1 MLCRMSR
8 IFNLALQLAK
18 LFSAIIRKEAI
29 TLSSKLF
36 ALDIG
41 TRSVVGII
49 LQEEN
54 DHFHVEDVL
63 VKEHKER
70 AMVDGQIHNVMYVA
84 ELINGIKH
92 ELEEKHGPLTKV
104 SVAAAGRS
112 LKTEQASV
120 TINIRNRPIFT
131 EEDISRLELQAVQQ
145 AQQQLLQQKED
156 AKISHYYCVG
166 YSVLYYRLDGEEI
179 GSLLDQQGDEAQIEV
194 IATFLPR
201 VVVESLIAALKRAD
215 LEMEA
220 LTLEPIAAINVLI
233 PPTMRRLNVALV
245 DIGAGTSDIAIT
257 DKSTVVAYGMVP
269 TAGDEITEALS
280 DHYLLDFPVAENAKR
295 QLQTEEDIL
304 IQDILGFDQYFPKDE
319 VLLAITPAVKQLAKS
334 IGEEILRL
342 NNQTAPKA
350 VMLVGGGSL
359 TPNLPAELGYILDL
373 PANRIAVRGIDAIQN
388 LTKEEHIKTSPELV
402 TPIGIAIAAKKMP
415 IQYMSLTVNNQVVR
429 LFELKEMTVADAFL
443 AANIRAK
450 QLYGKP
456 GHGLSV
462 HVNGQD
468 IFIPGGHGQPAE
480 ILVNGQQ
487 ATTKTLIKTGD
498 AIQLIEGQDGQPATA
513 TVRDIVDPAAI
524 KTITIQN
531 TKYVI
536 EPKISVNHTPA
547 SLDTVLN
554 DRDIITFDIAETI
567 EAAFKITNNWHL
579 LKQFESYTI
588 QVNGQPLYLPE
599 FSSQLLINGKAAKLS
614 YAVQDGDVISFQQ
627 QALPTI
633 QRIAEQMNLLLEDK
647 ITVHFQNEVLELS
660 KTANE
665 ALVNE
670 VVVSPL
676 STVANRSSVV
686 FREKDRS
693 RWIYQDVF
701 RFSNWQ
707 LPTSF
712 KGNFTILRNGQPA
725 SFDMEIFGGDKLE
738 ILLEQSPI
746 M

>member
-1 MLCRMSR
+1 M
-8 IFNLALQLAK
+8 
-18 LFSAIIRKEAI
+18 
-29 TLSSKLF
+29 SSKLF

-49 LQEEN
+49 LEEDN
-54 DHFHVEDVL
+54 DHFHVQDIL

-84 ELINGIKH
+84 ELINEIKQ
-92 ELEEKHGPLTKV
+92 ELEDKHGPLSKV

-120 TINIRNRPIFT
+120 SINIRNRPIFT

-145 AQQQLLQQKED
+145 AQQQLLQHKED
-156 AKISHYYCVG
+156 AKTSHYYCVG

-201 VVVESLIAALKRAD
+201 VVVESLIAALKRAN
-215 LEMEA
+215 LEMGA

-280 DHYLLDFPVAENAKR
+280 DHYLLDFPVAEEAKR
-295 QLQTEEDIL
+295 QLHCAEEIL
-304 IQDILGFDQYFPKDE
+304 IQDILGFDQYYPKAE
-319 VLLAITPAVKQLAKS
+319 VLTAIEPAVKQLAKA

-342 NNQTAPKA
+342 NNRTAPKA

-359 TPNLPAELGYILDL
+359 TPNLTTEIGLVLDL
-373 PANRIAVRGIDAIQN
+373 PANRIAVRGVDAIQN
-388 LTKEEHIKTSPELV
+388 LTKEEHIKASPELV

-415 IQYMSLTVNNQVVR
+415 IQYMSLTVNEQIVR
-429 LFELKEMTVADAFL
+429 LFELKEMTVGDAFL

-456 GHGLSV
+456 GHGLSIS
-462 HVNGQD
+462 VNGQD
-468 IFIPGGHGQPAE
+468 IFIPGGHGQPAK

-487 ATTKTLIKTGD
+487 ASTKTIIKTGD
-498 AIQLIEGQDGQPATA
+498 AIQLIEGQDGHPATA
-513 TVRDIVDPAAI
+513 TVRDIVDQAVT
-524 KTITIQN
+524 KTVTIQE

-536 EPKISVNHTPA
+536 EPKITVNGSPVSMDA
-547 SLDTVLN
+547 VLN
-554 DRDIITFDIAETI
+554 DRDIIVFEIAETVEDI
-567 EAAFKITNNWHL
+567 FKSTNNNNL
-579 LKQFESYTI
+579 LTQFESFVVY
-588 QVNGQPLYLPE
+588 VDGKPLYLPTC
-599 FSSQLLINGKAAKLS
+599 SAQLLINGKPSKLS
-614 YAVQDGDVISFQQ
+614 FAVQHNDIITFSQPS
-627 QALPTI
+627 LPTV
-633 QRIAEQMNLLLEDK
+633 QRIADHMNVLLEDK
-647 ITVHFQNEVLELS
+647 IIIHFQQELLELK
-660 KTANE
+660 KTTNE
-665 ALVNE
+665 MVVNQA
-670 VVVSPL
+670 VVSPL
-676 STVANRSSVV
+676 STVPNGAAIAIH
-686 FREKDRS
+686 EKDRS
-693 RWIYQDVF
+693 PWIYQDVF

-707 LPTSF
+707 LPTTF

-725 SFDMEIFGGDKLE
+725 TFDTEIFGGDQLE
-738 ILLEQSPI
+738 IVLEDAPLSL
-746 M
+746 

>member
-1 MLCRMSR
+1 
-8 IFNLALQLAK
+8 
-18 LFSAIIRKEAI
+18 
-29 TLSSKLF
+29 LSSKLF

-49 LQEEN
+49 LEENN
-54 DHFHVEDVL
+54 DHFHVQDIL

-84 ELINGIKH
+84 ELITEIKQQ
-92 ELEEKHGPLTKV
+92 LEEKHGPLSKV

-120 TINIRNRPIFT
+120 TLNIRNRPIFT

-145 AQQQLLQQKED
+145 AQQQLLQHKED
-156 AKISHYYCVG
+156 AKTSHYYCVG

-201 VVVESLIAALKRAD
+201 VVVESLIAALKRAN
-215 LEMEA
+215 LEMDA

-280 DHYLLDFPVAENAKR
+280 DHYLLDFPVAEEAKR
-295 QLQTEEDIL
+295 QLHSAEEIL
-304 IQDILGFDQYFPKDE
+304 IQDILGFDQYYPKAE
-319 VLLAITPAVKQLAKS
+319 VLTAIEPAVKQLAKA

-342 NNQTAPKA
+342 NNRTAPKA

-359 TPNLPAELGYILDL
+359 TPNLTTEIGLVLNL
-373 PANRIAVRGIDAIQN
+373 PANRIAVRGVDAIQN
-388 LTKEEHIKTSPELV
+388 LTKEEHIKASPELV

-415 IQYMSLTVNNQVVR
+415 IQYMSLTVNEQIVR
-429 LFELKEMTVADAFL
+429 LFELKEMTVGDAFL

-456 GHGLSV
+456 GHGLSIS
-462 HVNGQD
+462 VNGQD
-468 IFIPGGHGQPAE
+468 IFIPGGHGQPAQ

-487 ATTKTLIKTGD
+487 ASTKTIIKTGD
-498 AIQLIEGQDGQPATA
+498 AILLIEGQDGHPATA
-513 TVRDIVDPAAI
+513 TVRDIVDQAVT
-524 KTITIQN
+524 KTVTIQEM
-531 TKYVI
+531 KYVI
-536 EPKISVNHTPA
+536 EPKITVNGSPV
-547 SLDTVLN
+547 SMDTVLN
-554 DRDIITFDIAETI
+554 DRDSIVFEVAETVEDI
-567 EAAFKITNNWHL
+567 FKATNNTNM
-579 LKQFESYTI
+579 LKQFDSYVI
-588 QVNGQPLYLPE
+588 YVDGKPLYVPT
-599 FSSQLLINGKAAKLS
+599 FSANLLINGKPGKLT
-614 YAVQDGDVISFQQ
+614 YAVQHNDVITFSQPS
-627 QALPTI
+627 LPTV
-633 QRIAEQMNLLLEDK
+633 QRIADHLNVLLEDK
-647 ITVHFQNEVLELS
+647 IIIHFQQELLELKKTTNEVL
-660 KTANE
+660 
-665 ALVNE
+665 VNQI
-670 VVVSPL
+670 VVSPL
-676 STVANRSSVV
+676 STVPNGATVAIL
-686 FREKDRS
+686 EKDRS
-693 RWIYQDVF
+693 PWVYQDVF

-712 KGNFTILRNGQPA
+712 KGNFTILRNGQLA
-725 SFDMEIFGGDKLE
+725 TFDTEIFGGDRLE
-738 ILLEQSPI
+738 IVLEEAPLSL
-746 M
+746 

>member
-1 MLCRMSR
+1 M
-8 IFNLALQLAK
+8 
-18 LFSAIIRKEAI
+18 
-29 TLSSKLF
+29 SSKLF

-49 LQEEN
+49 LEENN
-54 DHFHVEDVL
+54 DHFHVQDIL

-84 ELINGIKH
+84 ELITEIKQQ
-92 ELEEKHGPLTKV
+92 LEEKHGPLSKV

-120 TINIRNRPIFT
+120 TLNIRNRPIFT

-145 AQQQLLQQKED
+145 AQQQLLQHKED
-156 AKISHYYCVG
+156 AKTSHYYCVG

-201 VVVESLIAALKRAD
+201 VVVESLIAALKRAN
-215 LEMEA
+215 LEMDA

-280 DHYLLDFPVAENAKR
+280 DHYLLDFPVAEEAKR
-295 QLQTEEDIL
+295 QLHSAEEIL
-304 IQDILGFDQYFPKDE
+304 IQDILGFDQYYPKTE
-319 VLLAITPAVKQLAKS
+319 VLTAIEPAVKQLAKA

-342 NNQTAPKA
+342 NNRTAPKA

-359 TPNLPAELGYILDL
+359 TPNLTTEIGLVLNL
-373 PANRIAVRGIDAIQN
+373 PANRIAVRGVDAIQN
-388 LTKEEHIKTSPELV
+388 LTKEEHIKASPELV

-415 IQYMSLTVNNQVVR
+415 IQYMSLTVNEQIVR
-429 LFELKEMTVADAFL
+429 LFELKEMTVGDAFL

-456 GHGLSV
+456 GHGLSIS
-462 HVNGQD
+462 VNGQD
-468 IFIPGGHGQPAE
+468 IFIPGGHGQPAQ

-487 ATTKTLIKTGD
+487 ASTKTIIKTGD
-498 AIQLIEGQDGQPATA
+498 AILLIEGQDGHPATA
-513 TVRDIVDPAAI
+513 TVRDIVDQAVA
-524 KTITIQN
+524 KTVTIQEM
-531 TKYVI
+531 KYVI
-536 EPKISVNHTPA
+536 EPKITVNGSPV
-547 SLDTVLN
+547 SMDTVLN
-554 DRDIITFDIAETI
+554 DRDSIAFEVAETVEDI
-567 EAAFKITNNWHL
+567 FKATNNTNM
-579 LKQFESYTI
+579 LKQFESYVI
-588 QVNGQPLYLPE
+588 YVDGKPLYVPT
-599 FSSQLLINGKAAKLS
+599 FSANLLINGKPGKLT
-614 YAVQDGDVISFQQ
+614 YAVQHNDVITFSQPS
-627 QALPTI
+627 LPTV
-633 QRIAEQMNLLLEDK
+633 QRIADHLNVLLEDK
-647 ITVHFQNEVLELS
+647 IIIHFQQELLELKKTTNEVL
-660 KTANE
+660 
-665 ALVNE
+665 VNQ

-676 STVANRSSVV
+676 STVPNGATVAIL
-686 FREKDRS
+686 EKDRS
-693 RWIYQDVF
+693 PWVYQDVF

-712 KGNFTILRNGQPA
+712 KGNFTILRNGQLA
-725 SFDMEIFGGDKLE
+725 TFDTEIFGGDRLE
-738 ILLEQSPI
+738 IVLEEAPLSL
-746 M
+746 

>member
-1 MLCRMSR
+1 MG
-8 IFNLALQLAK
+8 
-18 LFSAIIRKEAI
+18 
-29 TLSSKLF
+29 SKLF

-49 LQEEN
+49 LEEN
-54 DHFHVEDVL
+54 QDHFHVQDIL

-70 AMVDGQIHNVMYVA
+70 AMVDGQIHNVLYVA
-84 ELINGIKH
+84 DLIKGIKH

-120 TINIRNRPIFT
+120 TVNIRNRPIFT

-156 AKISHYYCVG
+156 AKTSHYYCVG

-257 DKSTVVAYGMVP
+257 DKSTIVAYGMVP

-280 DHYLLDFPVAENAKR
+280 DHYLLDFPVAETAKR
-295 QLQTEEDIL
+295 QLQTNEEIL
-304 IQDILGFDQYFPKDE
+304 IQDILGFDQYFPKAE
-319 VLLAITPAVKQLAKS
+319 VLEAIEPAVKQLAKA

-342 NNQTAPKA
+342 NNQQPPKA

-359 TPNLPAELGYILDL
+359 TPELNEKLSEVLNL
-373 PANRIAVRGIDAIQN
+373 PANRIAVRGVDAIQN
-388 LTKEEHIKTSPELV
+388 LTREEHIKPSPELV

-415 IQYMSLTVNNQVVR
+415 IQYMSLTVNDQVVR
-429 LFELKEMTVADAFL
+429 LFELKEMTVGDAFL

-462 HVNGQD
+462 SVNGQD
-468 IFIPGGHGQPAE
+468 IFIPGGHGQPAQ
-480 ILVNGQQ
+480 ILVNGQPASTKSVIQ
-487 ATTKTLIKTGD
+487 SGAT
-498 AIQLIEGQDGQPATA
+498 IQLIEGQDGQTATA
-513 TVRDIVDPAAI
+513 TVRDLIDGAAV
-524 KTITIQN
+524 KKVTLQN
-531 TKYVI
+531 TMYVV
-536 EPKISVNHTPA
+536 EPKIVLNGEPA
-547 SLDTVLN
+547 SLDTALK
-554 DRDIITFDIAETI
+554 DRDAILFEAAETI
-567 EAAFKITNNWHL
+567 EDIFKLTNNMDL
-579 LKQFESYTI
+579 LKKLESYFI
-588 QVNGQPLYLPE
+588 HVDGKPLYLPE
-599 FSSQLLINGKAAKLS
+599 FSASLSINGKPCKLQ
-614 YAVQDGDVISFQQ
+614 YPVQDGDILSFQQ
-627 QALPTI
+627 ATFPSVQM
-633 QRIAEQMNLLLEDK
+633 IANHMNILLEDK
-647 ITVHFQNEVLELS
+647 IIVHFQNEILELA
-660 KTANE
+660 KMANE
-665 ALVNE
+665 ILINQ
-670 VVVSPL
+670 VVMSPL
-676 STVANRSSVV
+676 STVPNGATVSVK
-686 FREKDRS
+686 EKDQS

-707 LPTSF
+707 LPTTF
-712 KGNFTILRNGQPA
+712 KGNFTILRNNQPA
-725 SFDMEIFGGDKLE
+725 SFDTEIFGGDKLE
-738 ILLEQSPI
+738 IILVESPI
-746 M
+746 SI

>member
-1 MLCRMSR
+1 M
-8 IFNLALQLAK
+8 
-18 LFSAIIRKEAI
+18 
-29 TLSSKLF
+29 SSKLF

-49 LQEEN
+49 LVENN
-54 DHFHVEDVL
+54 DHYHVQDIL

-84 ELINGIKH
+84 DLINEIKH
-92 ELEEKHGPLTKV
+92 ELEEQHGPLTKV
-104 SVAAAGRS
+104 NVAAAGRS

-120 TINIRNRPIFT
+120 TISIRNRPIFT

-156 AKISHYYCVG
+156 AKTSHYYCVG

-201 VVVESLIAALKRAD
+201 VVVESLIAALKRAN

-280 DHYLLDFPVAENAKR
+280 DHYLLDFPVAETAKR
-295 QLQTEEDIL
+295 QLQTEDEIL
-304 IQDILGFDQYFPKDE
+304 IQDILGFDQYFAKAE
-319 VLLAITPAVKQLAKS
+319 VLKAIEPAVKQLAKA

-342 NNQTAPKA
+342 NNRTAPKA

-359 TPNLPAELGYILDL
+359 TPDLTTELGLVLDL
-373 PANRIAVRGIDAIQN
+373 PTNRIAVRGVDAIQN
-388 LTKEEHIKTSPELV
+388 LTKEEHIKPSPELV

-415 IQYMSLTVNNQVVR
+415 IQYMSLTVNEQVVR
-429 LFELKEMTVADAFL
+429 LFELKEMTVGDAFL

-462 HVNGQD
+462 SVNGQD
-468 IFIPGGHGQPAE
+468 IFIPGGHGQPAQ

-487 ATTKTLIKTGD
+487 ASTKTTIKTSD
-498 AIQLIEGQDGQPATA
+498 AIQLIEGQDGQTAQA
-513 TVRDIVDPAAI
+513 TVRDIVDDAAI
-524 KTITIQN
+524 KTVTIHD

-536 EPKISVNHTPA
+536 EPKITVNGAPA
-547 SLDTVLN
+547 SLDSVLN
-554 DRDIITFDIAETI
+554 DRDVIAFEIAETV
-567 EAAFKITNNWHL
+567 ENVFKFTNNWDL
-579 LKQFESYTI
+579 LKRFESYYI
-588 QVNGQPLYLPE
+588 HVDGKPLYLPE
-599 FSSQLLINGKAAKLS
+599 FSPSLLINDKPCKLS
-614 YAVQDGDVISFQQ
+614 YAVHNGDVIKFQQ
-627 QALPTI
+627 QALPTV
-633 QRIAEQMNLLLEDK
+633 QRIADQMNILLEDK
-647 ITVHFQNEVLELS
+647 IIIHFQKEILELH
-660 KTANE
+660 KTAHE
-665 ALVNE
+665 VFVNQ
-670 VVVSPL
+670 VIIPAL
-676 STVANRSSVV
+676 STVPNGATIS
-686 FREKDRS
+686 FKEKDQS

-701 RFSNWQ
+701 RFSSWQ
-707 LPTSF
+707 LPTTF

-725 SFDMEIFGGDKLE
+725 SFDTEIFGGDKLE
-738 ILLEQSPI
+738 ILLEEAHLSL
-746 M
+746 

>member
-1 MLCRMSR
+1 MSR

-18 LFSAIIRKEAI
+18 LFSSMTRKEAI

-54 DHFHVEDVL
+54 DHFHVEDIL

-84 ELINGIKH
+84 DLINEIKR

-120 TINIRNRPIFT
+120 TIHIRNRPIFT

-280 DHYLLDFPVAENAKR
+280 DHYLLDFPVAEEAKR
-295 QLQTEEDIL
+295 QLQTAEEIL
-304 IQDILGFDQYFPKDE
+304 IQDILGFDQFYPKEE
-319 VLLAITPAVKQLAKS
+319 VFLAIEPAVKQLAKS

-342 NNQTAPKA
+342 NNRVAPKA

-359 TPNLPAELGYILDL
+359 TPNLTIELGQVLDL

-388 LTKEEHIKTSPELV
+388 LTKEEHIKASPELV

-456 GHGLSV
+456 GHGLSIS
-462 HVNGQD
+462 VNGQD
-468 IFIPGGHGQPAE
+468 IFIPGEHGHPAE
-480 ILVNGQQ
+480 IMVNGQQ
-487 ATTKTLIKTGD
+487 ASTKTLIKTGD
-498 AIQLIEGQDGQPATA
+498 AIQLIEGQDGQQATA
-513 TVRDIVDPAAI
+513 TVRDLIDEAAI
-524 KTITIQN
+524 KTVTIQN

-536 EPKISVNHTPA
+536 EPKITVNNSSA
-547 SLDTVLN
+547 SLDTVLH
-554 DRDIITFDIAETI
+554 DRNIVAFDIAETI
-567 EAAFKITNNWHL
+567 EDVFKITNNWHL

-588 QVNGQPLYLPE
+588 QVDGQPLYLPE
-599 FSSQLLINGKAAKLS
+599 FSPQLMINGKVAKLS
-614 YAVQDGDVISFQQ
+614 YAVQHGDVISFQQ
-627 QALPTI
+627 PSLPTV
-633 QRIAEQMNLLLEDK
+633 QHIADQMNLLLEDK
-647 ITVHFQNEVLELS
+647 IIIHFQQEVLELK

-665 ALVNE
+665 AIVNKM
-670 VVVSPL
+670 VVSPQ
-676 STVANRSSVV
+676 STVHNGATLV
-686 FREKDRS
+686 FKEKDRS

-707 LPTSF
+707 LPSAF

-725 SFDMEIFGGDKLE
+725 SFDTEIFGGDQLE
-738 ILLEQSPI
+738 IILEATPI
-746 M
+746 I

>member
-1 MLCRMSR
+1 MG
-8 IFNLALQLAK
+8 
-18 LFSAIIRKEAI
+18 
-29 TLSSKLF
+29 SKLF

-49 LQEEN
+49 LEEN
-54 DHFHVEDVL
+54 QDHFHVQDIL

-70 AMVDGQIHNVMYVA
+70 AMVDGQIHNVLYVA
-84 ELINGIKH
+84 ELIKEIKQ
-92 ELEEKHGPLTKV
+92 ELEDKHGTLTKV

-120 TINIRNRPIFT
+120 TVNIRNRPIFT

-156 AKISHYYCVG
+156 AKTSHYYCVG

-257 DKSTVVAYGMVP
+257 DKSTIVAYGMVP

-280 DHYLLDFPVAENAKR
+280 DHYLLDFPVAETAKR
-295 QLQTEEDIL
+295 QLQKDEEIL
-304 IQDILGFDQYFPKDE
+304 IQDILGFDQHFPKTE
-319 VLLAITPAVKQLAKS
+319 VLEAIEPAVKQLAKA

-342 NNQTAPKA
+342 NNQHAPKA

-359 TPNLPAELGYILDL
+359 TPNLSEKLGEVLGL
-373 PANRIAVRGIDAIQN
+373 PANRIAVRGVDAIQN
-388 LTKEEHIKTSPELV
+388 LTREEHIKASPELV

-415 IQYMSLTVNNQVVR
+415 IQYMSLTVNEQVVR
-429 LFELKEMTVADAFL
+429 LFELKEMTVGDAFL

-462 HVNGQD
+462 SVNGQD
-468 IFIPGGHGQPAE
+468 IFIPGGHGQPAQ
-480 ILVNGQQ
+480 ILVNGQPASTKSVIQ
-487 ATTKTLIKTGD
+487 SGAT
-498 AIQLIEGQDGQPATA
+498 IQLIEGQDGQTATA
-513 TVRDIVDPAAI
+513 TVRDLIDGAAV
-524 KTITIQN
+524 KKVTLQDTM
-531 TKYVI
+531 YVV
-536 EPKISVNHTPA
+536 EPKIVLNGKPA
-547 SLDTVLN
+547 SLDTALK
-554 DRDIITFDIAETI
+554 DRDTILFEPAEAIEDI
-567 EAAFKITNNWHL
+567 FKLTNNMDL
-579 LKQFESYTI
+579 LKRLESYFI
-588 QVNGQPLYLPE
+588 HVDGKPLYLQE
-599 FSSQLLINGKAAKLS
+599 LSASLSINGKPCKLQ
-614 YAVQDGDVISFQQ
+614 YAVQDGDIISFQQ
-627 QALPTI
+627 AALPSVQI
-633 QRIAEQMNLLLEDK
+633 IANHMNILLEDK
-647 ITVHFQNEVLELS
+647 IIVHFQNEILELT
-660 KTANE
+660 KMANE
-665 ALVNE
+665 ILINQ
-670 VVVSPL
+670 VVMSPL
-676 STVANRSSVV
+676 STVPNGATVSVK
-686 FREKDRS
+686 EKEQS

-707 LPTSF
+707 LPTTF
-712 KGNFTILRNGQPA
+712 KGNFTILRNNQPA
-725 SFDMEIFGGDKLE
+725 SFDTEIFGGDKLE
-738 ILLEQSPI
+738 ILLVETPI
-746 M
+746 SI

>member
-1 MLCRMSR
+1 M
-8 IFNLALQLAK
+8 
-18 LFSAIIRKEAI
+18 
-29 TLSSKLF
+29 SSKLF

-49 LQEEN
+49 LEEDN
-54 DHFHVEDVL
+54 DHFHVQDIL

-84 ELINGIKH
+84 ELINEIKQ
-92 ELEEKHGPLTKV
+92 ELEEKHGPLSKV

-145 AQQQLLQQKED
+145 AQQQLLQHKED
-156 AKISHYYCVG
+156 TKTSHYYCVG

-201 VVVESLIAALKRAD
+201 VVVESLIAALKRAN
-215 LEMEA
+215 LEMDA

-280 DHYLLDFPVAENAKR
+280 DHYLLDFPVAEEAKR
-295 QLQTEEDIL
+295 QLHCSEEIL
-304 IQDILGFDQYFPKDE
+304 IQDILGFDQYYPKEE
-319 VLLAITPAVKQLAKS
+319 VLTAIEPAVKQLAKA

-342 NNQTAPKA
+342 NNRTAPKA

-359 TPNLPAELGYILDL
+359 TPNLTTEIGLVLDL
-373 PANRIAVRGIDAIQN
+373 PANRIAVRGVDAIQN
-388 LTKEEHIKTSPELV
+388 LTKEAHIKASPELV

-415 IQYMSLTVNNQVVR
+415 IQYMSLTVNEQIVR
-429 LFELKEMTVADAFL
+429 LFELKEMTVGDAFL

-456 GHGLSV
+456 GHGLSIS
-462 HVNGQD
+462 VNGQD
-468 IFIPGGHGQPAE
+468 IFIPGGHGQPAQ

-487 ATTKTLIKTGD
+487 SSTKTIIKTGD
-498 AIQLIEGQDGQPATA
+498 AIQLIEGQDGLPATA
-513 TVRDIVDPAAI
+513 TIRDIVDQAVI
-524 KTITIQN
+524 KTITIQE

-536 EPKISVNHTPA
+536 EPKITVNGSSVSMDA
-547 SLDTVLN
+547 LVN
-554 DRDIITFDIAETI
+554 DRDIISYEIAETV
-567 EAAFKITNNWHL
+567 EDVFTSTNNTHI
-579 LKQFESYTI
+579 LKQFESYVI
-588 QVNGQPLYLPE
+588 YVDGKPLYLPA
-599 FSSQLLINGKAAKLS
+599 FSANLLINGKPGKLS
-614 YAVQDGDVISFQQ
+614 YAVQHNDTITFSQPS
-627 QALPTI
+627 LPTV
-633 QRIAEQMNLLLEDK
+633 QRIADHLNVLLEDK
-647 ITVHFQNEVLELS
+647 IIVHFQQELLELRKTTNEVL
-660 KTANE
+660 
-665 ALVNE
+665 VNQA
-670 VVVSPL
+670 VVSPL
-676 STVANRSSVV
+676 STVPNGATVSIQ
-686 FREKDRS
+686 EKDRS
-693 RWIYQDVF
+693 PWIYQDVF

-707 LPTSF
+707 LPTTF

-725 SFDMEIFGGDKLE
+725 TFDTEIFGGDQLE
-738 ILLEQSPI
+738 IVLEEAPLSF
-746 M
+746 

>member
-1 MLCRMSR
+1 M
-8 IFNLALQLAK
+8 
-18 LFSAIIRKEAI
+18 
-29 TLSSKLF
+29 SSKLF

-49 LQEEN
+49 LEEDN
-54 DHFHVEDVL
+54 DHFHVQDIL

-84 ELINGIKH
+84 ELINEIKQ
-92 ELEEKHGPLTKV
+92 ELEEKHGPLSKV

-145 AQQQLLQQKED
+145 AQQQLLQHKED
-156 AKISHYYCVG
+156 TKTSHYYCVG

-201 VVVESLIAALKRAD
+201 VVVESLIAALKRAN
-215 LEMEA
+215 LEMDA

-280 DHYLLDFPVAENAKR
+280 DHYLLDFPVAEEAKR
-295 QLQTEEDIL
+295 QLHCSAEIL
-304 IQDILGFDQYFPKDE
+304 IQDILGFDQYYPKEE
-319 VLLAITPAVKQLAKS
+319 VLSAIEPAVKQLAKA

-342 NNQTAPKA
+342 NNRTAPKA

-359 TPNLPAELGYILDL
+359 TPNLTTEIGLVLDL
-373 PANRIAVRGIDAIQN
+373 PANRIAVRGVDAIQN
-388 LTKEEHIKTSPELV
+388 LTKEAHIKASPELV

-415 IQYMSLTVNNQVVR
+415 IQYMSLTVNEQIVR
-429 LFELKEMTVADAFL
+429 LFELKEMTVGDAFL

-456 GHGLSV
+456 GHGLSIS
-462 HVNGQD
+462 VNGQD
-468 IFIPGGHGQPAE
+468 IFIPGGHGQPAQ

-487 ATTKTLIKTGD
+487 SSTKTIIKTGD
-498 AIQLIEGQDGQPATA
+498 AIQLIEGQDGLSATA
-513 TVRDIVDPAAI
+513 TIRDIVDQAVI
-524 KTITIQN
+524 KTITIQE

-536 EPKISVNHTPA
+536 EPKITVNGSSVSMDA
-547 SLDTVLN
+547 LVN
-554 DRDIITFDIAETI
+554 DRDIIAYEIAETV
-567 EAAFKITNNWHL
+567 EDVFTSTNNTNL
-579 LKQFESYTI
+579 LKQFESYVI
-588 QVNGQPLYLPE
+588 YVDGKPLYLPA
-599 FSSQLLINGKAAKLS
+599 FSANLLINGKPGKLS
-614 YAVQDGDVISFQQ
+614 YAVQHNDIITFSQPS
-627 QALPTI
+627 LPTV
-633 QRIAEQMNLLLEDK
+633 QRIADHMNVLLEDK
-647 ITVHFQNEVLELS
+647 IIVHFQQELLELKKTTNEVL
-660 KTANE
+660 
-665 ALVNE
+665 VNQA
-670 VVVSPL
+670 VVSPL
-676 STVANRSSVV
+676 STVPNGATVSIQ
-686 FREKDRS
+686 EKDRS
-693 RWIYQDVF
+693 PWIYQDVF

-707 LPTSF
+707 LPTTF

-725 SFDMEIFGGDKLE
+725 TFDTEIFGGDQLE
-738 ILLEQSPI
+738 IVLEEAPLSL
-746 M
+746 

>member
-1 MLCRMSR
+1 M
-8 IFNLALQLAK
+8 
-18 LFSAIIRKEAI
+18 
-29 TLSSKLF
+29 SSKLF

-49 LQEEN
+49 LVEDN
-54 DHFHVEDVL
+54 DHFHVQDIL

-84 ELINGIKH
+84 DLINEIKH
-92 ELEEKHGPLTKV
+92 ELEEQHGPLTKV

-120 TINIRNRPIFT
+120 TISIRNRPIFT

-156 AKISHYYCVG
+156 AKTSHYYCVG

-201 VVVESLIAALKRAD
+201 VVVESLIAALKRAN

-233 PPTMRRLNVALV
+233 PATMRRLNVALV

-280 DHYLLDFPVAENAKR
+280 DHYLLDFPVAETAKR
-295 QLQTEEDIL
+295 QLQTEDEIL
-304 IQDILGFDQYFPKDE
+304 IQDILGFDQYFAKVE
-319 VLLAITPAVKQLAKS
+319 VLKAIEPAVKQLAQA

-342 NNQTAPKA
+342 NNRTAPKA

-359 TPNLPAELGYILDL
+359 TPDLTTELGLVLDL
-373 PANRIAVRGIDAIQN
+373 PTNRIAVRGVDAIQN
-388 LTKEEHIKTSPELV
+388 LTKEEHIKPSPELV

-415 IQYMSLTVNNQVVR
+415 IQYMSLTVNEQVVR
-429 LFELKEMTVADAFL
+429 LFELKEMTVGDAFL

-462 HVNGQD
+462 SVNGQD
-468 IFIPGGHGQPAE
+468 IFIPGGHGQPAQ

-487 ATTKTLIKTGD
+487 ASTKTTIKTGD
-498 AIQLIEGQDGQPATA
+498 AIHLIEGQDGQTAKA
-513 TVRDIVDPAAI
+513 TVRDIVDDAAI
-524 KTITIQN
+524 KTVTIH
-531 TKYVI
+531 TTEYVI
-536 EPKISVNHTPA
+536 EPKITVNGALA
-547 SLDTVLN
+547 SLDTLLN
-554 DRDIITFDIAETI
+554 DRDVIAFEIAETV
-567 EAAFKITNNWHL
+567 EDVFNFTNNQDL
-579 LKQFESYTI
+579 LKRFESYYI
-588 QVNGQPLYLPE
+588 HVDGKPLYLPE
-599 FSSQLLINGKAAKLS
+599 YSSQLLINGKPCKLS
-614 YAVQDGDVISFQQ
+614 YAVQNEDIIQFQQ
-627 QALPTI
+627 QALPTV
-633 QRIAEQMNLLLEDK
+633 QHIADQMNILLEDK
-647 ITVHFQNEVLELS
+647 IIIHFQNEVLELN
-660 KTANE
+660 KNAHE
-665 ALVNE
+665 VFVNQA
-670 VVVSPL
+670 VVPPL
-676 STVANRSSVV
+676 STVPNGATIS
-686 FREKDRS
+686 FKEKDQS

-701 RFSNWQ
+701 RFSSWQ
-707 LPTSF
+707 LPTTF

-725 SFDMEIFGGDKLE
+725 SFDTEIFGGDKLE
-738 ILLEQSPI
+738 ILLEEAHLSL
-746 M
+746 

>member
-1 MLCRMSR
+1 
-8 IFNLALQLAK
+8 
-18 LFSAIIRKEAI
+18 
-29 TLSSKLF
+29 LSSKLF

-49 LQEEN
+49 LEEDN
-54 DHFHVEDVL
+54 DHFHVQDIL

-84 ELINGIKH
+84 ELINEIKQ
-92 ELEEKHGPLTKV
+92 ELEEKHGPLSKV

-145 AQQQLLQQKED
+145 AQQQLLQHKED
-156 AKISHYYCVG
+156 TKTSHYYCVG

-201 VVVESLIAALKRAD
+201 VVVESLIAALKRAN
-215 LEMEA
+215 LEMDA

-280 DHYLLDFPVAENAKR
+280 DHYLLDFPVAEEAKR
-295 QLQTEEDIL
+295 QLHCSEEIL
-304 IQDILGFDQYFPKDE
+304 IQDILGFDQYYPKEE
-319 VLLAITPAVKQLAKS
+319 VLTAIEPAVKQLAKA

-342 NNQTAPKA
+342 NNRTAPKA

-359 TPNLPAELGYILDL
+359 TPNLTTEIGLVLDL
-373 PANRIAVRGIDAIQN
+373 PANRIAVRGVDAIQN
-388 LTKEEHIKTSPELV
+388 LTKEAHIKASPELV

-415 IQYMSLTVNNQVVR
+415 IQYMSLTVNEQIVR
-429 LFELKEMTVADAFL
+429 LFELKEMTVGDAFL

-456 GHGLSV
+456 GHGLSIS
-462 HVNGQD
+462 VNGQD
-468 IFIPGGHGQPAE
+468 IFIPGGHGQPAQ

-487 ATTKTLIKTGD
+487 SSTKTIIKTGD
-498 AIQLIEGQDGQPATA
+498 AIQLIEGQDGLPATA
-513 TVRDIVDPAAI
+513 TIRDIVDQAVI
-524 KTITIQN
+524 KTITIQE

-536 EPKISVNHTPA
+536 EPKITVNGASVSMDA
-547 SLDTVLN
+547 LVN
-554 DRDIITFDIAETI
+554 DRDIIAYEIAETV
-567 EAAFKITNNWHL
+567 EDVFTSTNNTHI
-579 LKQFESYTI
+579 LKQFESYVI
-588 QVNGQPLYLPE
+588 YVDGKPLYLPA
-599 FSSQLLINGKAAKLS
+599 FSANLLINGKPGKLS
-614 YAVQDGDVISFQQ
+614 YAVQHNDTITFSQPS
-627 QALPTI
+627 LPTV
-633 QRIAEQMNLLLEDK
+633 QRIADHLNVLLEDK
-647 ITVHFQNEVLELS
+647 IIVHFQQELLELRKTTNEVL
-660 KTANE
+660 
-665 ALVNE
+665 VNQA
-670 VVVSPL
+670 VVSPL
-676 STVANRSSVV
+676 STVPNGATVSIQ
-686 FREKDRS
+686 EKDRS
-693 RWIYQDVF
+693 PWIYQDVF

-707 LPTSF
+707 LPTTF

-725 SFDMEIFGGDKLE
+725 TFDTEIFGGDQLE
-738 ILLEQSPI
+738 IVLEEAPLSL
-746 M
+746 